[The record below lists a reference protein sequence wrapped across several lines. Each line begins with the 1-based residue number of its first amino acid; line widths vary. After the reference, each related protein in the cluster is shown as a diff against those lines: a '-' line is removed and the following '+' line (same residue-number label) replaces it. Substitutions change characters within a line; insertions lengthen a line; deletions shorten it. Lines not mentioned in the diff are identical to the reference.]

1 MLVRIGLSMAPR
13 EIEIDIEDGA
23 GLADDIEQ
31 ALAAD
36 QAMVWVTDRQG
47 TKHGLAVGKIAFI
60 EFESDESKPG
70 IGFST
75 T

>member
-31 ALAAD
+31 ALATD

-47 TKHGLAVGKIAFI
+47 TKHGLAVAKIAFV
-60 EFESDESKPG
+60 EFEADESKPG
-70 IGFST
+70 VGFSRA
-75 T
+75 

>member
-36 QAMVWVTDRQG
+36 QAMVWVTDSQG
-47 TKHGLAVGKIAFI
+47 TKHGLAVAKIAFI

>member
-36 QAMVWVTDRQG
+36 QAMVWATDRQG
-47 TKHGLAVGKIAFI
+47 MKHGLVVDKIAFI
-60 EFESDESKPG
+60 EFESEESKLG